1 MDSGLE
7 GIRVI
12 ETASG
17 MAGPMAGR
25 LLGDWGA
32 EVIHIEHPTRGDM
45 VRDTSSLTAITQAR
59 EESGRNIPS
68 DIDYSI
74 ENHNCNKRGMTLD
87 LSKKDG
93 QKILHRMLEK
103 ADVFLANSRPRELKK
118 LNLEYDTLH
127 RLNPKLIWT
136 NVTGYGMKGPDKDL
150 PGYDF
155 EAFWARSG
163 ILRVLL
169 TPEMIPPTTPIALG
183 DRVAALAFACGI
195 MTALFVRERTGM
207 GQEVDVSLFNSG
219 VFVNASDA
227 GGALVTGQDRQN
239 INREDVANVLVG
251 SYKTKDNR
259 WLRIAI
265 HQPDRYWSG
274 LCKSLGREDLE
285 HDSRFETFADRIE
298 NHTALFKIL
307 EETFLSKT
315 LEEWKDRLTEA
326 ELPWSPIASLPEVIS
341 DPQARANDFF
351 VGYNHPTHGKMEIVA
366 NPIHLSKTKAK
377 VKMPAPEFGQHTEE
391 ILLKH
396 DYTWEDIARFKEQG
410 VIA

>member
-1 MDSGLE
+1 MGFGLE
-7 GIRVI
+7 GIGVI

-45 VRDTSSLTAITQAR
+45 GRDTGSLPTIDQANR
-59 EESGRNIPS
+59 ASGRSIPW
-68 DIDYSI
+68 DIDYSV

-87 LSKKDG
+87 LSKKNG
-93 QKILHRMLEK
+93 QKILHRMLGK

-118 LNLEYDTLH
+118 FNVEYETLH
-127 RLNPKLIWT
+127 RLNPRLIWA
-136 NVTGYGMKGPDKDL
+136 NVTGYGMKGPDRDL

-195 MTALFVRERTGM
+195 MTALFVRERTGV
-207 GQEVDVSLFNSG
+207 GQEVDVSLFNAG
-219 VFVNASDA
+219 VFVNANDI

-239 INREDVANVLVG
+239 INREDLANVLLG
-251 SYKTKDNR
+251 SYKTKDGR
-259 WLRIAI
+259 WLRIAV
-265 HQPDRYWSG
+265 HQPDRYWSR

-285 HDSRFETFADRIE
+285 HDPRFETFDDRIE
-298 NHTALFKIL
+298 NHTALFKVL
-307 EETFLSKT
+307 EQTFLSRT
-315 LEEWKDRLTEA
+315 LDEWRVQLTEA
-326 ELPWSPIASLPEVIS
+326 GLPWGPIASLPEVIA

-351 VGYNHPTHGKMEIVA
+351 VGYNHPTHGRMEIVA
-366 NPIHLSKTKAK
+366 NPIHLSKTPAG
-377 VKMPAPEFGQHTEE
+377 VRMPAPEFGQHTEE
-391 ILLKH
+391 ILLEH
-396 DYTWEDIARFKEQG
+396 DYTWENIARFKEQG